1 MSTLELRSD
10 VELIGRYE
18 GSGRTDERYLAKRA
32 DGAFVE
38 LTKLLYLTVAALD
51 GHRSSAE
58 VAAIVREQSQAPVT
72 AENIDYLIDKL
83 APLGLIDTGQPALGQ
98 PEMVL
103 GLRVKRAVVPAT
115 AVRAL
120 TRGTQ
125 HLFHLPLVIAFLAGF
140 GWVLAQIVRHGYL
153 RTSLT
158 TLVNKPAQSLAVL
171 GLLLVAMVFHELG
184 HASAC
189 RFGKATPGAIGGGLY
204 LMWPSL
210 YTDTTDSYRLGRAGK
225 VRVDLGGVYFNA
237 VLCCVFF
244 AIYQATHYLPLILAV
259 AGSVLLMAEQMI
271 PAGRFDGYWLISDL
285 AGVPDLF
292 PRLGTALR
300 KPKGKHAK
308 DELKPYSRRIIRI
321 WAAFTA
327 VFLPIELALLLLLSA
342 TLAVTFAVGAGHQ
355 FNHVQPDMAA
365 NATPAVA
372 LDLVQGLLLG
382 LLLVGLV
389 YAVLF
394 LTTKIVRFAAARWG
408 LVVGILALAILAAPV
423 VWSALTLRLTPTH

>member
-1 MSTLELRSD
+1 VERRPD

-18 GSGRTDERYLAKRA
+18 GSGRTEERYLAKRA

-51 GHRSSAE
+51 GQRNSTE
-58 VAAIVREQSQAPVT
+58 VAVVVSEQSGLPVT
-72 AENIDYLIDKL
+72 ADNVDYLIDKL
-83 APLGLIDTGQPALGQ
+83 APLGLIETGQPALGQ

-120 TRGTQ
+120 TRGFQ
-125 HLFHLPLVIAFLAGF
+125 HLFHWPLVIAFLAGF
-140 GWVLAQIVRHGYL
+140 GWVLADIVRHGYL
-153 RTSLT
+153 RTSLN
-158 TLVNKPAQSLAVL
+158 TLVNKPSQTLAVL

-210 YTDTTDSYRLGRAGK
+210 YTDVTDATRLKRSGR

-244 AIYQATHYLPLILAV
+244 AIYQATHYLPLVLAV
-259 AGSVLLMAEQMI
+259 AGSVLLMAEQLL
-271 PAGRFDGYWLISDL
+271 PFVRFDGYWIVSDL

-300 KPKGKHAK
+300 KPKGKHMR

-327 VFLPIELALLLLLSA
+327 VFLPVELAILLLLSA
-342 TLAVTFAVGAGHQ
+342 TLVVTFALGAGHQ
-355 FNHVQPDMAA
+355 FEHVPTDMAL

-372 LDLVQGLLLG
+372 LDLVQGLLLV
-382 LLLVGLV
+382 LLLVGLA
-389 YAVLF
+389 YALVF
-394 LTTKIVRFAAARWG
+394 LTIKIVGYATRRFNA
-408 LVVGILALAILAAPV
+408 VVGILVLAVLAAPV
-423 VWSALTLRLTPTH
+423 VWSALTLRLTTN